1 MYNSQVFNTFK
12 TGNSYL
18 LDDLT
23 IFEQTIRMILN
34 TSTLD
39 TFIYDGQNSS
49 ARLILL
55 REDIEHLTNSFA
67 NPIISNDWLGNT
79 GEIANII
86 NILEKFKALD
96 IANFSSFSGA
106 GSSDVLS
113 GLTETDEGLAS
124 VENLLFAMNSSAIVY
139 PAIPNL
145 FSNML
150 NAGSIGG
157 LDVDFSLA
165 NTRYRG
171 NRNDPNN
178 LQIGN
183 QFLPYQESEISNILA
198 IFTNVKDVGTKEYND
213 LSLLSNDEIDEMQ
226 FLLEDLHDSNVFHLE
241 GPSTGL
247 NTDLTVFEQMVV
259 MMMNQTRV
267 SDLIYDINNPNPAY
281 IGEFATKEGKAR
293 FLVLNFSILFPINN
307 ITHFTSSWLNTSTES
322 GELTRFFNIFKEL
335 KANLPSVGNLDGIDV
350 ESISPIGISR
360 IMSALNYSSLGS
372 DAVPDLVKDAFDF
385 ISFSTYTESNEDYYL
400 TPREYGLS
408 DLNQMNYD
416 GATPIIV
423 QTGVIAQALNNFY
436 DDDANTYLDLGTN
449 FNMKDYLDGGNSTFS
464 ILDLL
469 ARSNLFGNQAT
480 FINDPSNLALG
491 LQPTS
496 LTFKTRALTFF
507 NLLDGSGVTK
517 YFNYLN
523 TTADEKEKKVDRIE
537 DIFAGDFDTP
547 FEATRL
553 DQFIGVLSDFTSL
566 TDASSLSD
574 NPNEMRSLIEL
585 TYSNTGYTINDRAF
599 LVSELSAGFFTDIF
613 NEEYGIV
620 VDPNAPFFGDA
631 NNLSKRIN
639 FYDGNPNNG
648 ISNDFLNL
656 NPYEADGLEG
666 SLRYL
671 NTIADI
677 SDDYIASGY
686 DPNYDP
692 GTTRISLMKASM
704 VLMGSLI
711 SNQVTGTNTFG
722 PSHDLNDYDYTLWT
736 PNGNSKIAKL
746 FYASQVVQA
755 PGFTFFGQLV
765 TARSIV
771 LNALFPVTLAT
782 SSYAANFVFE
792 IEGEKLEYV
801 FA

>member
-1 MYNSQVFNTFK
+1 VC
-12 TGNSYL
+12 
-18 LDDLT
+18 
-23 IFEQTIRMILN
+23 
-34 TSTLD
+34 
-39 TFIYDGQNSS
+39 
-49 ARLILL
+49 
-55 REDIEHLTNSFA
+55 
-67 NPIISNDWLGNT
+67 
-79 GEIANII
+79 
-86 NILEKFKALD
+86 
-96 IANFSSFSGA
+96 
-106 GSSDVLS
+106 SSDLLS
-113 GLTETDEGLAS
+113 DLTETDDGIAS

-178 LQIGN
+178 LQIGS

-198 IFTNVKDVGTKEYND
+198 IFTNVKDVGTKEYNN
-213 LSLLSNDEIDEMQ
+213 LNLLSNDEIDEMQ
-226 FLLEDLHDSNVFHLE
+226 FLLEDLHDSNVFHQE

-267 SDLIYDINNPNPAY
+267 SDLIFDINNPNPAY
-281 IGEFATKEGKAR
+281 LGEFTTKEGKAR
-293 FLVLNFSILFPINN
+293 FLVLNFSTLFPINN

-322 GELTRFFNIFKEL
+322 GELNRFFNIFKEL

-350 ESISPIGISR
+350 GSISPNGISR

-400 TPREYGLS
+400 TPREYVLS

-436 DDDANTYLDLGTN
+436 DDDTNTYIDLGTN

-469 ARSNLFGNQAT
+469 SRSNLFGNQAT

-491 LQPTS
+491 LQAAS
-496 LTFKTRALTFF
+496 LTYKTRALTFF

-523 TTADEKEKKVDRIE
+523 TTADEKEKKVARIE
-537 DIFAGDFDTP
+537 DIFAGDFDTA

-553 DQFIGVLSDFTSL
+553 DQFIAVLSDFTSL
-566 TDASSLSD
+566 TDASSISD
-574 NPNEMRSLIEL
+574 NPDEMRSLIEL
-585 TYSNTGYTINDRAF
+585 TYSNTGYTITDRAF

-620 VDPNAPFFGDA
+620 LDPNAPFFGDA

-671 NTIADI
+671 NTIVGI
-677 SDDYIASGY
+677 SDDYIDSGF

-692 GTTRISLMKASM
+692 GTTRISLMKTSM
-704 VLMGSLI
+704 VLMGSFI
-711 SNQVTGTNTFG
+711 SNQVTGTASFG
-722 PSHDLNDYDYTLWT
+722 PTHDLNAYDYTLWT
-736 PNGNSKIAKL
+736 TNGNSQIAKL

-755 PGFTFFGQLV
+755 PGFSFFSQLV
-765 TARSIV
+765 TARSLV
-771 LNALFPVTLAT
+771 LNAFFPVNLAT
-782 SSYAANFVFE
+782 SSYATNFVFE

>member
-1 MYNSQVFNTFK
+1 M
-12 TGNSYL
+12 
-18 LDDLT
+18 
-23 IFEQTIRMILN
+23 
-34 TSTLD
+34 
-39 TFIYDGQNSS
+39 
-49 ARLILL
+49 
-55 REDIEHLTNSFA
+55 
-67 NPIISNDWLGNT
+67 
-79 GEIANII
+79 
-86 NILEKFKALD
+86 
-96 IANFSSFSGA
+96 
-106 GSSDVLS
+106 
-113 GLTETDEGLAS
+113 LAQL
-124 VENLLFAMNSSAIVY
+124 VD
-139 PAIPNL
+139 
-145 FSNML
+145 
-150 NAGSIGG
+150 

-178 LQIGN
+178 LQVGN

-198 IFTNVKDVGTKEYND
+198 IFTNVKDVGTKQYND
-213 LSLLSNDEIDEMQ
+213 LNLLTNDEIDEMQ
-226 FLLEDLHDSNVFHLE
+226 FLLEDLHDSNVFHQE

-267 SDLIYDINNPNPAY
+267 SDLIFDINNPNPAY
-281 IGEFATKEGKAR
+281 LGEFSTKEGKAR
-293 FLVLNFSILFPINN
+293 FLVLNFSTLFPINN

-335 KANLPSVGNLDGIDV
+335 KVNLPSVGNLDGIDV
-350 ESISPIGISR
+350 GSISPNGISR
-360 IMSALNYSSLGS
+360 IMSALNYSSLAS
-372 DAVPDLVKDAFDF
+372 DAVPDLVREAFGY
-385 ISFSTYTESNEDYYL
+385 ISFSTYTENNENYYL
-400 TPREYGLS
+400 TPRDYKLT
-408 DLNQMNYD
+408 DLNQMNYE

-436 DDDANTYLDLGTN
+436 DEDTNAYLDLGAN
-449 FNMKDYLDGGNSTFS
+449 FNMKDYLDDGNSTFA

-469 ARSNLFGNQAT
+469 ARSNLFGNQAN
-480 FINDPSNLALG
+480 FINNPSNLALG
-491 LQPTS
+491 FQATS
-496 LTFKTRALTFF
+496 LSFKTRALTFF

-523 TTADEKEKKVDRIE
+523 TTEDEKEKKVARIE

-553 DQFIGVLSDFTSL
+553 DQFIGVISEFTTL

-574 NPNEMRSLIEL
+574 NPDEMRSLITL
-585 TYSNTGYTINDRAF
+585 TYANTGYTITDRAY

-613 NEEYGIV
+613 NEEYDKV
-620 VDPNAPFFGDA
+620 LDPNAPFFGDTS
-631 NNLSKRIN
+631 NLNKRIN
-639 FYDGNPNNG
+639 FYDGDPNNG

-671 NTIADI
+671 KTIAGV
-677 SDDYIASGY
+677 SDDYRDSGF

-692 GTTRISLMKASM
+692 GLIRIETMKSSM
-704 VLMGSLI
+704 ILMGSLV
-711 SNQVTGTNTFG
+711 SNQVIGTEPFG
-722 PSHDLNDYDYTLWT
+722 PSHDLNAYDYTLWT
-736 PNGNSKIAKL
+736 TNGNSKIAKL

-755 PGFTFFGQLV
+755 PGFTFFSQLV
-765 TARSIV
+765 TARSLLKPV
-771 LNALFPVTLAT
+771 FPVFPVNLAT
-782 SSYAANFVFE
+782 SSYATNFVFE